1 MKAPLK
7 GNECCRNHQFLNFIN
22 YGLAQAWGYILKLKS
37 YTTRKINVMNSIGTF
52 AFITLH
58 FTRQTWSQWFDA
70 EWFWCLID
78 RMEKFV
84 IPLRFEFECISFG
97 SLGQNSLVVPLPN
110 VIQTTLHCIYIYLPT
125 SQCQSKYIDTTYLH
139 FHWLIFII
147 NVKPHGLLFS
157 SMSRNWKVEVSLAF
171 LSFSNSL
178 WTFLFRKLS
187 ISKFKLQVSFSLGSF
202 VSGKIV
208 WNALSPSFTY
218 LGASWSIENNR
229 F

>member
-1 MKAPLK
+1 MMRLI
-7 GNECCRNHQFLNFIN
+7 GWDFEVDGWSRFWRWNM
-22 YGLAQAWGYILKLKS
+22 
-37 YTTRKINVMNSIGTF
+37 TRICVWTCDVNS
-52 AFITLH
+52 TL
-58 FTRQTWSQWFDA
+58 
-70 EWFWCLID
+70 
-78 RMEKFV
+78 
-84 IPLRFEFECISFG
+84 G
-97 SLGQNSLVVPLPN
+97 SVVPLAM
-110 VIQTTLHCIYIYLPT
+110 
-125 SQCQSKYIDTTYLH
+125 
-139 FHWLIFII
+139 FII
-147 NVKPHGLLFS
+147 NVKPRGLLFS

-218 LGASWSIENNR
+218 LGASWLIENNC

>member
-7 GNECCRNHQFLNFIN
+7 GNQCCRNHQFLNFIN
-22 YGLAQAWGYILKLKS
+22 YGLAQAWGYILQRWNWRVIQREKS
-37 YTTRKINVMNSIGTF
+37 MVNSIGFGTF

-58 FTRQTWSQWFDA
+58 FTRQPWSQRFDA

-125 SQCQSKYIDTTYLH
+125 SQCQSKYIDTT
-139 FHWLIFII
+139 F
-147 NVKPHGLLFS
+147 
-157 SMSRNWKVEVSLAF
+157 
-171 LSFSNSL
+171 
-178 WTFLFRKLS
+178 T
-187 ISKFKLQVSFSLGSF
+187 FSL
-202 VSGKIV
+202 
-208 WNALSPSFTY
+208 TY
-218 LGASWSIENNR
+218 
-229 F
+229 FYH